1 MIRGLTTL
9 KLADL
14 ANFTLPWSIDNKDLP
29 EGSTIS
35 LPGFKNTTRDLPIPL
50 EDLEREFCRLLEQP
64 YPIAEMIFVRS
75 WMLFRVGFPSF

>member
-1 MIRGLTTL
+1 MGLTTF

-14 ANFTLPWSIDNKDLP
+14 ANFTLPWSIDSRNLP
-29 EGSTIS
+29 EGSAIS
-35 LPGFKNTTRDLPIPL
+35 LHGFKNTTQVPIPL